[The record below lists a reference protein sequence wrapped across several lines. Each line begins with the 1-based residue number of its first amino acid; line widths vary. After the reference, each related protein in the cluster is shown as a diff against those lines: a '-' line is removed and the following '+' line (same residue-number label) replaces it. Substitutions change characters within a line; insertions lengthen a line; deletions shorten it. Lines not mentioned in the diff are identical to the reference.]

1 MTGYCDFGCL
11 WIKTYESHKRLISE
25 IHVLQQPFGSLA
37 GNFFRSTLD
46 QISSFKF
53 TNKISMC
60 GVNLVPEHLLFD
72 LAKPRLHLGPHFETE
87 PRPLQKYEDRSST
100 RIRHGQFISGEVFRL
115 LQIFVLEDFQVS
127 RYLAKTFFYDHF
139 VGALGGERVALQEL
153 GKHVSVANWP
163 ARSCKILISFLWK
176 KGGGNSFEKNEHI
189 KIDFSGL
196 SVFLGTVIEE

>member
-1 MTGYCDFGCL
+1 MQSMNNSTNLNIKIDL
-11 WIKTYESHKRLISE
+11 NQNIWIARTRSE
-25 IHVLQQPFGSLA
+25 IHVLQQPFGSPA
-37 GNFFRSTLD
+37 RSYFRSTLD

-53 TNKISMC
+53 TNKVSMC

-72 LAKPRLHLGPHFETE
+72 LAKPRFHFRPHFETE

-127 RYLAKTFFYDHF
+127 RYLAKTFLDDYF

-163 ARSCKILISFLWK
+163 ARSCKILF
-176 KGGGNSFEKNEHI
+176 NFCE
-189 KIDFSGL
+189 
-196 SVFLGTVIEE
+196 